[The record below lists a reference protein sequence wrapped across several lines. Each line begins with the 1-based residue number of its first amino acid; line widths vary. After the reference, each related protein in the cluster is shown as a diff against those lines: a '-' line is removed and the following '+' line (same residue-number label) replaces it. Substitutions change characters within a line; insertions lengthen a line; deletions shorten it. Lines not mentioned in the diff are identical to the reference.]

1 MGGIVWRWSF
11 AVVTVLCFL
20 WKEISC
26 GCHRVEG
33 YLCGGGDCLG
43 LSPTSAKPG
52 KPICKMLIGPMAP
65 RHNFSNLNP
74 YENTTGPIT
83 KRNLER
89 HKGISQI

>member
-1 MGGIVWRWSF
+1 
-11 AVVTVLCFL
+11 
-20 WKEISC
+20 
-26 GCHRVEG
+26 
-33 YLCGGGDCLG
+33 

-65 RHNFSNLNP
+65 RHSNLNP

-89 HKGISQI
+89 HKGIPQMISPRGVIQYLRGDREEKEPKWDPNP